1 MTSAGINAIFQPAR
15 LTALAKH
22 KDAIAGVRPHRHE
35 FFASIT
41 GASLAGCAAHIQGR
55 VRGAEQS

>member
-22 KDAIAGVRPHRHE
+22 KDAIAGVRPH
-35 FFASIT
+35 ASIT